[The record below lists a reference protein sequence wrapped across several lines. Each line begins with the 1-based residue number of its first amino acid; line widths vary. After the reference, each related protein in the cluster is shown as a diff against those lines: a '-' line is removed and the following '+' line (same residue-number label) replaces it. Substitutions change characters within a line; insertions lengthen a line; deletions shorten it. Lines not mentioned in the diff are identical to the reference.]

1 MFTTNEFS
9 ELEVVR
15 LSLSVEV
22 FDLKSLKRY
31 ATNCVHVLES
41 QFNLI
46 SKLISA
52 RLIIVTIFL
61 LMDKN
66 DFCDII

>member
-31 ATNCVHVLES
+31 GTNCVHVHWNRNS
-41 QFNLI
+41 I
-46 SKLISA
+46 
-52 RLIIVTIFL
+52 
-61 LMDKN
+61 
-66 DFCDII
+66 